1 MSKELK
7 DLIDSTD
14 STNQAHSD
22 LETMI
27 RFLKEEVQ
35 RLNFTVSEQKK
46 IIQNQN
52 QKSELSE
59 NNIPEDI
66 TTLKDL
72 LTEQRQDII
81 KKDKD
86 VEILQ
91 QTISDIS
98 TELENIQKYD
108 GENQELI
115 YANKEIVQL
124 TEENEAYRNQVE
136 DLINAIKELQDG
148 KDKKMVKGG
157 EETSEL
163 IEAKKVIIKLTEE
176 NSINRVQIE
185 SSRHEIEELKRE
197 EQEGEALK
205 IHYSHELNE
214 LNKIIDQLT
223 FDNDQYHEKVNYLQ
237 QKLEETVKLQ
247 EEQFKEV
254 EESTD
259 YAEINQKL
267 FDLEVENNDL
277 INIINTNIAIIE
289 NLKQKNQDI
298 ENDLEEKA
306 KSVDQ
311 KLDDLRQKAS
321 EKDEELNNLNLKLQK
336 IENANIQLSDLIV
349 ELKVLEDTIE
359 DRVELV
365 TIPKHTVFENYPPTL
380 FFKMYKMLS
389 SDYQTLIVNQLIED
403 LKSSNRDS
411 KTYAIKILSAIKGPK
426 IFDELKGL
434 VKDDDW
440 IVKLYL
446 IKALRNFNYSETAE
460 LLKVLQEDGDPD
472 VREAAIE
479 MLSKLNIQ

>member
-1 MSKELK
+1 MGKELK
-7 DLIDSTD
+7 DLIDSVD
-14 STNQAHSD
+14 SANQEHSD

-27 RFLKEEVQ
+27 KHLMEEVQ

-46 IIQNQN
+46 IIQNQKLKN
-52 QKSELSE
+52 TDNK
-59 NNIPEDI
+59 IPEDI
-66 TTLKDL
+66 AVLKEL
-72 LTEQRQDII
+72 VSEQRQEII

-91 QTISDIS
+91 QTIADIS
-98 TELENIQKYD
+98 TELENVQKFE
-108 GENQELI
+108 GENEELI

-124 TEENEAYRNQVE
+124 TEENEALKKQVE
-136 DLINAIKELQDG
+136 DLMNAIKELENR
-148 KDKKMVKGG
+148 KDETTINVG
-157 EETSEL
+157 EENPEL
-163 IEAKKVIIKLTEE
+163 VEAKKIIIKLTEE

-185 SSRHEIEELKRE
+185 SSRHEIEELKRR
-197 EQEGEALK
+197 EQESEALK
-205 IHYSHELNE
+205 NQYFHELNE
-214 LNKIIDQLT
+214 VNKILDQLT
-223 FDNDQYHEKVNYLQ
+223 YDNDQYHEKVKYLQ
-237 QKLEETVKLQ
+237 QKLEETVQLQ

-254 EESTD
+254 EISTN
-259 YAEINQKL
+259 YEEINQKL

-277 INIINTNIAIIE
+277 KNIINANINIIE
-289 NLKQKNQDI
+289 DLKQRNQDI
-298 ENDLEEKA
+298 KMEIEEKA
-306 KSVDQ
+306 KIEDQ
-311 KLDDLRQKAS
+311 KLYDLRQKAL

-336 IENANIQLSDLIV
+336 IETANKQLSDLIV

-389 SDYQTLIVNQLIED
+389 NDYKTLIVDQLIED
-403 LKSSNRDS
+403 LKSTHRDS
-411 KTYAIKILSAIKGPK
+411 RTYAIKILSAINGPK

-446 IKALRNFNYSETAE
+446 IKALPNFDYSETTE
-460 LLKVLQEDGDPD
+460 ILKVLQNDRDPD

-479 MLSKLNIQ
+479 MLSRLNI

>member
-7 DLIDSTD
+7 DLIDSID

-46 IIQNQN
+46 IIQSQN
-52 QKSELSE
+52 QKSKLSE

-66 TTLKDL
+66 TVLKDL
-72 LTEQRQDII
+72 VAEQRQDII

-91 QTISDIS
+91 QTIADIS
-98 TELENIQKYD
+98 TELEKVQKFE
-108 GENQELI
+108 GENEELI

-124 TEENEAYRNQVE
+124 TEENQAYRNQVE
-136 DLINAIKELQDG
+136 ELINALQESYDG
-148 KDKKMVKGG
+148 KDETTIKAG
-157 EETSEL
+157 EESPEL
-163 IEAKKVIIKLTEE
+163 IEAKKLIIKLTEE
-176 NSINRVQIE
+176 NGINRVQIE
-185 SSRHEIEELKRE
+185 SSRQEIEELKRK
-197 EQEGEALK
+197 EQESETLK
-205 IHYSHELNE
+205 IQYSHELNE
-214 LNKIIDQLT
+214 ANKIIDQLI

-247 EEQFKEV
+247 EEQFKVV
-254 EESTD
+254 EESTGF
-259 YAEINQKL
+259 EEMNQKL

-277 INIINTNIAIIE
+277 KNIINTNIAIIE
-289 NLKQKNQDI
+289 NLKQKNQDR
-298 ENDLEEKA
+298 ENELEEKV
-306 KSVDQ
+306 KIEDQ
-311 KLDDLRQKAS
+311 KLDDLRQKAL

-365 TIPKHTVFENYPPTL
+365 TIPKHTLFENYPPTL

-389 SDYQTLIVNQLIED
+389 NDNKTLIVDQLIAN
-403 LKSSNRDS
+403 LKSTNRDS
-411 KTYAIKILSAIKGPK
+411 RTYAIKILSAIKGPK
-426 IFDELKGL
+426 IFGELKGL

-446 IKALRNFNYSETAE
+446 IKALRNFEYSETAE
-460 LLKVLQEDGDPD
+460 LLKILQMDGDPD

>member
-7 DLIDSTD
+7 DSIDSVD
-14 STNQAHSD
+14 SANQKQSD
-22 LETMI
+22 LEIKIM
-27 RFLKEEVQ
+27 RLKEEVQ
-35 RLNFTVSEQKK
+35 RLNFTVSEQKR
-46 IIQNQN
+46 IIQSQES
-52 QKSELSE
+52 KLTE

-66 TTLKDL
+66 TVLKDL
-72 LTEQRQDII
+72 VTEQRQDII

-91 QTISDIS
+91 QTIADIS
-98 TELENIQKYD
+98 TELENVQKFE
-108 GENQELI
+108 GENEELI

-124 TEENEAYRNQVE
+124 TEENQAYRSQVD
-136 DLINAIKELQDG
+136 DLTNALKELQDG
-148 KDKKMVKGG
+148 KAITTIIAG
-157 EETSEL
+157 EESPEL
-163 IEAKKVIIKLTEE
+163 IDAKKLIIKLTEE
-176 NSINRVQIE
+176 NGINIVQIE
-185 SSRHEIEELKRE
+185 SSRQEIEELKRK
-197 EQEGEALK
+197 EQESEALN
-205 IHYSHELNE
+205 IQYSQELNE
-214 LNKIIDQLT
+214 ANKIIDQLI

-259 YAEINQKL
+259 FEEINQKL

-277 INIINTNIAIIE
+277 KNIINTNIAIIE
-289 NLKQKNQDI
+289 NLKQKNQDR
-298 ENDLEEKA
+298 ENKLEEKA
-306 KSVDQ
+306 KIEDQ
-311 KLDDLRQKAS
+311 KLDDLRQIAL

-336 IENANIQLSDLIV
+336 IETANIQLSDLIV
-349 ELKVLEDTIE
+349 ELKVLEDNIE

-365 TIPKHTVFENYPPTL
+365 SIPKQTVFENYPPTL

-389 SDYQTLIVNQLIED
+389 NDNKTLIVDQLIAN

-411 KTYAIKILSAIKGPK
+411 KTYAIKVLSAINGPK

-434 VKDDDW
+434 IKDEDW

-446 IKALRNFNYSETAE
+446 IKALRNFKYSETTE
-460 LLKVLQEDGDPD
+460 LLKDLQKDGDPD